1 MEAIEMYDACTEAL
15 GAFVRDAGF
24 TEVVIGLSGGM
35 DSSLVAVMAADALG
49 AASVHGVML
58 PGPYSSESSIDDA
71 EELAANLGISS
82 TTVSICEPFEAF
94 EAVLARACGGELS
107 GLAAENTQARCRMV
121 CLMALSNAHGWLMLN
136 TGNKSEACMGYSTL
150 YGDTAGAFA
159 PLGGVY
165 KTDVFAMARARNR
178 RAADRGETGPIPVSV
193 FVKPP
198 SAELAPDQQDEK
210 SLGVDYPTLDRIL
223 VAAVE
228 RGAQAASIA
237 EELAVEGRER
247 DEARALVDRVLART
261 AANAFKRALEP
272 PYPAAPFYG

>member
-1 MEAIEMYDACTEAL
+1 
-15 GAFVRDAGF
+15 
-24 TEVVIGLSGGM
+24 
-35 DSSLVAVMAADALG
+35 
-49 AASVHGVML
+49 
-58 PGPYSSESSIDDA
+58 
-71 EELAANLGISS
+71 
-82 TTVSICEPFEAF
+82 
-94 EAVLARACGGELS
+94 
-107 GLAAENTQARCRMV
+107 
-121 CLMALSNAHGWLMLN
+121 
-136 TGNKSEACMGYSTL
+136 MGYSTL